1 MDRTRLKPKEHHGS
15 SPSTTTT
22 RAQQSQPPP
31 TLIYGTSID
40 YQERAKR
47 LRLIGPPP
55 DHDLNPF
62 NAPTVNKIENM
73 FERVMSIAKSSSSL
87 SSASQPA
94 RRHDLFAS
102 PPPHPSFPST
112 RNTYERHQTKPEEK
126 DTIASTFTHPRHEQP
141 RQSTF
146 SLSSSSR
153 SYIPVPTATPQ
164 GHHRYSRPP
173 IPSVWS
179 TLSPQLTTSDAE
191 EKANGYRYMLPPM
204 DAATTTLT
212 RPTATNKPT
221 QEESQQQQQ
230 KQEPVYQQPLRA
242 PMIRQAALVPP
253 SVPMKRSLSPEPPA
267 SKVMDADSDDDVVE
281 ILSSDDEEEGGREL
295 SAEDEEHYSYSD
307 EDEQENED
315 EFEQYP
321 DGQHVIL
328 DDDDDDTDVG
338 HSKES
343 RWVDELDEAYHM
355 QHERHHHNY
364 SEELREIGA
373 DQEDSQEED
382 AVEVEDDDDVVE
394 EEYDDDEDVT
404 GKHQADEDEEEVSPE
419 KIRRQ
424 RNEMNRQL
432 RGQMGMS
439 MGMGISNAPRFGQ
452 RHPLGPMEPVDL
464 EDDEDDEIAE
474 DVSDQEDSEGMD
486 EYENREPGEVIE
498 EGEEYPSDEEP
509 FGDEEIH
516 RDGAAP
522 RELYND
528 GASSEGDPE
537 VDISLPQPH
546 QQRASL
552 SHHLQENLRHL
563 ESVMPPHERYDS
575 PTDNVVMLLDSDEE
589 EGEYPQD
596 DSEVEDDDAE
606 REELEYDGDSQDD
619 QEGEYEQDQKDEYG
633 QPAYTIQDN
642 NTWEDDQGAEPEK
655 SIDVSGSNVA
665 VADSVIQIVGEVI
678 HRDEYAHGAAEGR
691 MSQGSQDPY
700 EQLRTFTSSTS
711 SSGFG
716 ESALFQ
722 SHVSDN
728 VRLNLDTDQ
737 VGMDGGFVR
746 EVIEAGGQ
754 RSSPNAVQDE
764 EMQSRPVSPAEEYEV
779 EQQSRYIDTGDGLG
793 GHDTVVVT
801 NSPRL
806 VDARNDPSLTNVVM
820 TETPGYKGLP
830 SAPEFESGTD
840 ADNNQVQFEEDLT
853 SSGIVV
859 DEMEE
864 SEELQQMSEVDSEAD
879 TDVSQIQIQIKQV
892 STTII
897 TTSTIPA
904 DSGVVLID
912 EPHTDAS
919 LVQQE
924 AQPVTDMEEELES
937 EAFATP
943 HSQLAS
949 ARTPLLDRLHSI
961 AQEENI
967 DLQSPAQSTSSTS
980 TELFSTPTFI
990 PLGFMQPAQS
1000 TDSLM
1005 SPPTFATPTTTF
1017 ATPDTTFGTPTA
1029 SSTAAEA
1036 DLSPAQPRRTRLTR
1050 MSTMAQTVRDG
1061 QAYMDQLEARS
1072 SPSNSKS
1079 NSASTADS
1087 HSMDSSPSSPSLKRG
1102 STGSSHGR
1110 TAANMVLL
1118 VKEAREFCA
1127 GGPSRVGFGPMDEE
1141 PTRDTALNEE
1151 VGGQTVV
1158 AEDRVSSAGSQP
1170 STPHKSGVVDLVAE
1184 LVIQSKVKGHHA
1196 LRINPSSPGRSPVIN
1211 ASPSRSS
1218 SLEPSVISPM
1228 VPQHPLSQ
1236 PPPSVGPASSVF
1248 TFGQGSPSKS
1258 VPALPSVGFGFGTTF
1273 VMTSKERRTSVGSA
1287 SSKASPRKG
1296 SGLGSYAFGLDSEDL
1311 SITAVEP
1318 ALPGVAE
1325 DEEVEEPNDR
1335 HDRERKGAAVETLG
1349 VFKIENPGQAI
1360 ETEEE
1365 ESDSDMAGDEA
1376 SSSLTVGVEDES
1388 DSEDEDQE
1396 GDEKAGATAGAA
1408 AEGKGKKKKAR
1419 KTSKGK
1425 KPAPKVQAKRLKRR
1439 ELFWQKKQQEMQQL
1453 QQAPPQE

>member
-1 MDRTRLKPKEHHGS
+1 MDRTRFKPKEYHGP

-22 RAQQSQPPP
+22 QAQQPP

-47 LRLIGPPP
+47 LRLTGPPP

-73 FERVMSIAKSSSSL
+73 FERVMSIAKSSSSF
-87 SSASQPA
+87 ASQPA

-102 PPPHPSFPST
+102 PPPPPPHPSSFSST
-112 RNTYERHQTKPEEK
+112 RSTYERHQTKPEEK

-153 SYIPVPTATPQ
+153 SYIPASTATPQ
-164 GHHRYSRPP
+164 GHHRYSRQP

-179 TLSPQLTTSDAE
+179 TLSSQLTTSDAD
-191 EKANGYRYMLPPM
+191 EKANRYRYVLPPM

-221 QEESQQQQQ
+221 QEEPQQQQQ
-230 KQEPVYQQPLRA
+230 TQEPIYQQPLRA
-242 PMIRQAALVPP
+242 P
-253 SVPMKRSLSPEPPA
+253 SVPMKRPLSPEPPA
-267 SKVMDADSDDDVVE
+267 SEVMDADSDDDDVVE

-343 RWVDELDEAYHM
+343 RWMGELGKAYGM
-355 QHERHHHNY
+355 RHERHHHNY

-373 DQEDSQEED
+373 DQEDSEEED

-404 GKHQADEDEEEVSPE
+404 GEHQADEDEEEMSPE
-419 KIRRQ
+419 EIHRQ

-452 RHPLGPMEPVDL
+452 RHPLGPIEPVDL
-464 EDDEDDEIAE
+464 EDDEDGEVADG
-474 DVSDQEDSEGMD
+474 VSDQEDPEGMD

-498 EGEEYPSDEEP
+498 EGEVYPSDEEP
-509 FGDEEIH
+509 FSVDMETH

-522 RELYND
+522 RELHDD
-528 GASSEGDPE
+528 GASSEGEPE

-563 ESVMPPHERYDS
+563 ESVMPSHERYDS

-606 REELEYDGDSQDD
+606 QEELEYDGDSQDD

-633 QPAYTIQDN
+633 QPAYTTQDN
-642 NTWEDDQGAEPEK
+642 NTWADDQGGDPEK
-655 SIDVSGSNVA
+655 INDVSGSNVA
-665 VADSVIQIVGEVI
+665 VEDSVIQIVGEVI
-678 HRDEYAHGAAEGR
+678 NRDEFAHGAAEGR
-691 MSQGSQDPY
+691 MSQESQDPY
-700 EQLRTFTSSTS
+700 EQLRTFTSSAS

-722 SHVSDN
+722 GHVSDN

-737 VGMDGGFVR
+737 VGMDGDAR
-746 EVIEAGGQ
+746 EDIEAGSQ
-754 RSSPNAVQDE
+754 PNAVQDE
-764 EMQSRPVSPAEEYEV
+764 EMQSQPASPAEEYEF
-779 EQQSRYIDTGDGLG
+779 EQQSRYMDSGDSLG
-793 GHDTVVVT
+793 DHATVVVAD
-801 NSPRL
+801 SPRL
-806 VDARNDPSLTNVVM
+806 IDARNDPSLMNVAM
-820 TETPGYKGLP
+820 TETPGYQGLP

-840 ADNNQVQFEEDLT
+840 ADNSQVQFEEGLP

-864 SEELQQMSEVDSEAD
+864 SEELQQMSELDPEAL
-879 TDVSQIQIQIKQV
+879 
-892 STTII
+892 
-897 TTSTIPA
+897 
-904 DSGVVLID
+904 LI
-912 EPHTDAS
+912 
-919 LVQQE
+919 QQE
-924 AQPVTDMEEELES
+924 IQPVTDIEEELEL

-967 DLQSPAQSTSSTS
+967 NLQSPAQSTSSTS

-1000 TDSLM
+1000 TDSLS
-1005 SPPTFATPTTTF
+1005 SPATFATFATPTTTF
-1017 ATPDTTFGTPTA
+1017 AMPDTAFDTPAA

-1036 DLSPAQPRRTRLTR
+1036 ERSDLSPAQPRKTRLTR

-1061 QAYMDQLEARS
+1061 QAYMDQLAARS
-1072 SPSNSKS
+1072 SPSNSKT

-1087 HSMDSSPSSPSLKRG
+1087 HDMDPSSSSPLLKRG

-1141 PTRDTALNEE
+1141 PARETVMNEE
-1151 VGGQTVV
+1151 VGGQAVV

-1196 LRINPSSPGRSPVIN
+1196 LRINPSSPGRSPGIN

-1218 SLEPSVISPM
+1218 SQEPSVISPM

-1236 PPPSVGPASSVF
+1236 PSPSMGPASSVF

-1273 VMTSKERRTSVGSA
+1273 VMTPKERRTSVGSA
-1287 SSKASPRKG
+1287 SSKTSPRKG

-1311 SITAVEP
+1311 SFTAVEP
-1318 ALPGVAE
+1318 ALPGVTE

-1335 HDRERKGAAVETLG
+1335 HGRERKGAAVETFG
-1349 VFKIENPGQAI
+1349 AFEIESPGQTI
-1360 ETEEE
+1360 EAEEE
-1365 ESDSDMAGDEA
+1365 ENGSDMAGDEA

-1396 GDEKAGATAGAA
+1396 GDEKAGATAGGAA
-1408 AEGKGKKKKAR
+1408 AEGKGKKKAR

-1425 KPAPKVQAKRLKRR
+1425 KLAPKVQAKRLKRR

>member
-1 MDRTRLKPKEHHGS
+1 MDRTRFKPKEHYGS

-22 RAQQSQPPP
+22 RVQQSQPLP

-47 LRLIGPPP
+47 LRLTGPPP

-73 FERVMSIAKSSSSL
+73 FERVMSIAKSSSSS

-94 RRHDLFAS
+94 RRHDFEA
-102 PPPHPSFPST
+102 
-112 RNTYERHQTKPEEK
+112 
-126 DTIASTFTHPRHEQP
+126 D
-141 RQSTF
+141 
-146 SLSSSSR
+146 
-153 SYIPVPTATPQ
+153 
-164 GHHRYSRPP
+164 
-173 IPSVWS
+173 
-179 TLSPQLTTSDAE
+179 
-191 EKANGYRYMLPPM
+191 EKANRYRYMLPPM

-212 RPTATNKPT
+212 RPTATNKST
-221 QEESQQQQQ
+221 QEEPQQQQQ
-230 KQEPVYQQPLRA
+230 TQEPIYQQPLRA
-242 PMIRQAALVPP
+242 P
-253 SVPMKRSLSPEPPA
+253 SVPMKRPLSPEPPGNRNA
-267 SKVMDADSDDDVVE
+267 SEVMDADSDDEDVVE

-307 EDEQENED
+307 EDEQEEED

-328 DDDDDDTDVG
+328 DDDDDDIDVG
-338 HSKES
+338 HSKEP
-343 RWVDELDEAYHM
+343 RWVDELDKAYHM
-355 QHERHHHNY
+355 QHERHHHNR
-364 SEELREIGA
+364 SEDLREIGA

-404 GKHQADEDEEEVSPE
+404 GEHQTDEDEEEVSPE
-419 KIRRQ
+419 EIRRQ

-474 DVSDQEDSEGMD
+474 GVSDQEDPEGMD

-498 EGEEYPSDEEP
+498 EGEEYPSDEET
-509 FGDEEIH
+509 H
-516 RDGAAP
+516 RDGAEP
-522 RELYND
+522 RELHDD
-528 GASSEGDPE
+528 GASSEGEPE
-537 VDISLPQPH
+537 VDISLAQPH

-606 REELEYDGDSQDD
+606 QEELEYDGDSQDD

-633 QPAYTIQDN
+633 QPAYTTQDN
-642 NTWEDDQGAEPEK
+642 NTWEDDQGGDPEK
-655 SIDVSGSNVA
+655 INDVSGSNVA

-678 HRDEYAHGAAEGR
+678 NRDEYAHEATEGR
-691 MSQGSQDPY
+691 MSQESQDPY

-737 VGMDGGFVR
+737 VGMDGDFVS
-746 EVIEAGGQ
+746 EVIEA
-754 RSSPNAVQDE
+754 SAVQDE
-764 EMQSRPVSPAEEYEV
+764 EMQSPPASPAEEYEV
-779 EQQSRYIDTGDGLG
+779 EQQSRYMDSGDGLG
-793 GHDTVVVT
+793 GHDTGVVMEY
-801 NSPRL
+801 PRL

-820 TETPGYKGLP
+820 TEIPGYQGLP
-830 SAPEFESGTD
+830 SAPEFESETD
-840 ADNNQVQFEEDLT
+840 ADNSQVQFEEDLP

-864 SEELQQMSEVDSEAD
+864 PEELQQMSEVDSEAD
-879 TDVSQIQIQIKQV
+879 AGVSQIQIQIKQV
-892 STTII
+892 STTTV
-897 TTSTIPA
+897 TTSTVPA
-904 DSGVVLID
+904 DSYVVLTD
-912 EPHTDAS
+912 EPHTDMS

-924 AQPVTDMEEELES
+924 VQPLTDMEEELES

-1000 TDSLM
+1000 TDSLR
-1005 SPPTFATPTTTF
+1005 SPATFATPVTTF
-1017 ATPDTTFGTPTA
+1017 ATPDTAFDTPTA

-1036 DLSPAQPRRTRLTR
+1036 ERSDLSPAQPRKTRLTR

-1061 QAYMDQLEARS
+1061 QAYMDQLAVRS
-1072 SPSNSKS
+1072 SPSNSKT

-1087 HSMDSSPSSPSLKRG
+1087 HDMDSSSSSPSLKRS

-1110 TAANMVLL
+1110 TAANMFLL

-1141 PTRDTALNEE
+1141 PARDTVMNEE
-1151 VGGQTVV
+1151 VGGQAVM

-1218 SLEPSVISPM
+1218 SQEPSVISPM
-1228 VPQHPLSQ
+1228 VPQYPLSQ

-1273 VMTSKERRTSVGSA
+1273 VMTPKERRTSVGSA
-1287 SSKASPRKG
+1287 SSKTSPRKG

-1311 SITAVEP
+1311 SSTAVEP
-1318 ALPGVAE
+1318 ALPGVTE

-1349 VFKIENPGQAI
+1349 VFEIESPGQAI

-1365 ESDSDMAGDEA
+1365 ENDSDIAGDEA

-1388 DSEDEDQE
+1388 DSEGEDQE
-1396 GDEKAGATAGAA
+1396 GDEKAGAPAGATA
-1408 AEGKGKKKKAR
+1408 AEGKGKKKAR

-1439 ELFWQKKQQEMQQL
+1439 ELFWQKKQQDMQQL